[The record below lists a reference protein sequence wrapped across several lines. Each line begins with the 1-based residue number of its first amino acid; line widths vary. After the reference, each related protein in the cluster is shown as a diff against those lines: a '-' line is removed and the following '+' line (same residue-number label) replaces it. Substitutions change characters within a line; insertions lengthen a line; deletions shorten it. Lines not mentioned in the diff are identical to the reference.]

1 MDLLNNFLCFKLLYK
16 SAQSV
21 STDAERNLLL
31 YMIGVLLLVSGL
43 IITFFVVFQR
53 RKNTLL
59 LERLEQ
65 QKQFDEELVKT
76 QQEIQDET
84 FKQVGRE
91 LHDNIGQLLALTS
104 MQLNLVRS
112 NAEEATKVKLES
124 AVELLKASISELRAL
139 SRSLNSDVIKNFTL
153 VNSLKNE
160 VNRLNKL
167 GIVTINFEVIGDS
180 VPLNRAQDRV
190 MLFRIMQEF
199 VSNTLKYSEA
209 SELNIVLDYRD
220 SDLSVVIDDNGLGF
234 DLEAAAKGSG
244 LINMEKR
251 AALINAKFQLTSR
264 LGKGTRLTLTYP
276 YIL

>member
-1 MDLLNNFLCFKLLYK
+1 
-16 SAQSV
+16 
-21 STDAERNLLL
+21 
-31 YMIGVLLLVSGL
+31 
-43 IITFFVVFQR
+43 
-53 RKNTLL
+53 
-59 LERLEQ
+59 
-65 QKQFDEELVKT
+65 
-76 QQEIQDET
+76 
-84 FKQVGRE
+84 
-91 LHDNIGQLLALTS
+91 

-220 SDLSVVIDDNGLGF
+220 SDLSVVI
-234 DLEAAAKGSG
+234 
-244 LINMEKR
+244 
-251 AALINAKFQLTSR
+251 
-264 LGKGTRLTLTYP
+264 
-276 YIL
+276 